1 MPEVPAQR
9 LNWQWAEPENG
20 GKPVASLDLHFEFE
34 RYGNKWV
41 GTCVELSTST
51 YARSRR
57 KTSEALHQLVLEH
70 LNLLEE
76 SGERNRFFD
85 EWGLKLIIPPVDH
98 EPSEAEEREPSPP
111 PRAMERLHQLALGF
125 ESRLAGIGS

>member
-1 MPEVPAQR
+1 MQEGQVQR
-9 LNWQWAEPENG
+9 LRWQWAEPESKG
-20 GKPVASLDLHFEFE
+20 APVASIHLHFEFE
-34 RYGNKWV
+34 RYRSKWV

-57 KTSEALHQLVLEH
+57 KTSEALSELVLEH

-85 EWGLKLIIPPVDH
+85 EWNIQLIIPPASF
-98 EPSEAEEREPSPP
+98 EPVHPAEPEPPLSP
-111 PRAMERLHQLALGF
+111 RVERLHQWAWGF
-125 ESRLAGIGS
+125 EPRLAGAGN